1 MGETAIRDMQ
11 AREKVFEAQVR
22 ASENIT
28 VELLVALEA
37 AGTLSRREIAQ
48 ALLRARI
55 RTRLMEDDDP
65 AEDIPG
71 AAVGFVDLIAEFTS
85 DRLGAAPEF
94 GVLRR
99 EIEEWE
105 QSGRRGGHPCTPS
118 RRGPSRRAERRNG
131 P

>member
-1 MGETAIRDMQ
+1 MGETEIRDLR
-11 AREKVFEAQVR
+11 AGEKIFAAQVR
-22 ASENIT
+22 ASDNIT

-37 AGTLSRREIAQ
+37 AGALSRREIAQ
-48 ALLRARI
+48 TLLRARI

-65 AEDIPG
+65 VEDIRG
-71 AAVGFVDLIAEFTS
+71 VAVGFVDLIAEFTS

-105 QSGRRGGHPCTPS
+105 RSGRRGEHPCTPS
-118 RRGPSRRAERRNG
+118 RRGPSRRAARRNG